1 MAKGGK
7 GRKGG
12 GGGGGKTRKYS
23 RDNKGRFA
31 STGSGGAT
39 ARGGRLATA
48 KGNKRKTQTITA
60 TGQKGVLAKPK
71 GLKPGSI
78 GLKPAAAKP
87 ARFSASEL
95 AERKGYAKQ
104 LMAQPKGVRKANYLA
119 RKAQKT
125 PDQLDRFKGRIKF
138 GTQNTIN
145 NITEGRNYL
154 TAKKSQ
160 LTNTSEKR
168 ASIERSVT
176 NSGRSLQARMKT
188 TNLGTRLRRLNKP
201 VTTKAAKTKGT
212 IGKPKGLKPESTNKL
227 KTGIF
232 ISKRRAVNA
241 QLANKPD
248 QAVVNIPGRFTGRA
262 GKSFD
267 ASITRA
273 VATVKAS
280 KDAKF
285 KTKAEVKA
293 DQAKAKAAKEAKPKR
308 IRSAESL
315 RVSRAK
321 QIEKRRSITTNP
333 AGVRASAAAKMA
345 ANATRT
351 QQRAAAFYKAGG
363 KPAAAAKPATRKEQ
377 LAAGA
382 KKRTAQADRIDAK
395 IKKLESEYRGK
406 DAAFYTQG
414 AKPAGR
420 DRMIAKSQKAAQLRE
435 ESASLRTKAANAERM
450 SSKIKDKPI
459 KSSGGNKRLDR
470 AIKNEAAGST
480 SYKRNPKGYQKRITA
495 LTAQKVYQTGD
506 ATTGLSV
513 AQYAG
518 KGFRLPRNQRA
529 ASAKPAAPKA
539 LTPAERIKIKTPI
552 IRAKRANRASVVTP
566 GQRSRLET
574 GKGAKIKGARL
585 NSSVAKP
592 RTAGNTKPQVA
603 SRVKRKLAAEN
614 AKMNQ
619 IQRRERI
626 GARQGKQYERSL
638 KREMLLERAKTFLE
652 SGKLPG
658 KDNSIAAQRNTKQAR
673 QRLAAKNAERRSA
686 ATKPAAAKRKS
697 VGSISEAKAGRII
710 SRLDANRPGLRR
722 ASGSARK
729 TANAIRTQQRATDFA
744 LAASARGRK
753 QGKNLSVNQSL
764 QRAIKNA
771 SAKRKPRGMR

>member
-39 ARGGRLATA
+39 ARGGRLKTA
-48 KGNKRKTQTITA
+48 SGNKRKTQTITA

-71 GLKPGSI
+71 GLKP
-78 GLKPAAAKP
+78 
-87 ARFSASEL
+87 
-95 AERKGYAKQ
+95 
-104 LMAQPKGVRKANYLA
+104 
-119 RKAQKT
+119 
-125 PDQLDRFKGRIKF
+125 
-138 GTQNTIN
+138 
-145 NITEGRNYL
+145 
-154 TAKKSQ
+154 
-160 LTNTSEKR
+160 
-168 ASIERSVT
+168 
-176 NSGRSLQARMKT
+176 
-188 TNLGTRLRRLNKP
+188 
-201 VTTKAAKTKGT
+201 
-212 IGKPKGLKPESTNKL
+212 ESTNRL

-293 DQAKAKAAKEAKPKR
+293 DQAKTKAAKEAKPKR
-308 IRSAESL
+308 VRSAESL

-321 QIEKRRSITTNP
+321 QVEKRRSITTNP

-363 KPAAAAKPATRKEQ
+363 KPAAAAT
-377 LAAGA
+377 
-382 KKRTAQADRIDAK
+382 
-395 IKKLESEYRGK
+395 
-406 DAAFYTQG
+406 
-414 AKPAGR
+414 AKPARFSASELAERKGYAKQLMAQPKGVRKANYLQRKAQKNPDQLDRFKGRMKFGTQNTINNITEGRNYLTAKKSQFANTPEKRASIERSVTNSGRSLQARMKTTNLGTRLRRLNKPVTTRAAKTKGTIGKPKGLKPGAIKPKATARIKPAAKSPKFTTEQSGRVRRAALGGGRTAIVRKNSAVIINAKGEPIMTRKGLPNITAGKKYAANPNARGPRLMGR
-420 DRMIAKSQKAAQLRE
+420 DRSE
-435 ESASLRTKAANAERM
+435 ASPSRGYIRT
-450 SSKIKDKPI
+450 SKPTGTIGK
-459 KSSGGNKRLDR
+459 
-470 AIKNEAAGST
+470 
-480 SYKRNPKGYQKRITA
+480 PKG
-495 LTAQKVYQTGD
+495 L
-506 ATTGLSV
+506 
-513 AQYAG
+513 
-518 KGFRLPRNQRA
+518 
-529 ASAKPAAPKA
+529 KP
-539 LTPAERIKIKTPI
+539 
-552 IRAKRANRASVVTP
+552 
-566 GQRSRLET
+566 G
-574 GKGAKIKGARL
+574 
-585 NSSVAKP
+585 
-592 RTAGNTKPQVA
+592 
-603 SRVKRKLAAEN
+603 
-614 AKMNQ
+614 
-619 IQRRERI
+619 
-626 GARQGKQYERSL
+626 
-638 KREMLLERAKTFLE
+638 
-652 SGKLPG
+652 
-658 KDNSIAAQRNTKQAR
+658 SIE
-673 QRLAAKNAERRSA
+673 L
-686 ATKPAAAKRKS
+686 KPAAAKPAVRRKS
-697 VGSISEAKAGRII
+697 VGTISEAKAGRII
-710 SRLDANRPGLRR
+710 SRIDANRPGLRR

-771 SAKRKPRGMR
+771 SAKRKPRSMR

>member
-60 TGQKGVLAKPK
+60 KGQKGVLAKPK
-71 GLKPGSI
+71 GLKPGAI
-78 GLKPAAAKP
+78 KPKATANKVV
-87 ARFSASEL
+87 AS
-95 AERKGYAKQ
+95 
-104 LMAQPKGVRKANYLA
+104 P
-119 RKAQKT
+119 
-125 PDQLDRFKGRIKF
+125 
-138 GTQNTIN
+138 
-145 NITEGRNYL
+145 
-154 TAKKSQ
+154 
-160 LTNTSEKR
+160 
-168 ASIERSVT
+168 
-176 NSGRSLQARMKT
+176 
-188 TNLGTRLRRLNKP
+188 RRLSGDQKIARD
-201 VTTKAAKTKGT
+201 VM
-212 IGKPKGLKPESTNKL
+212 TNKKL
-227 KTGIF
+227 TSDRQRIAEMQRRGI
-232 ISKRRAVNA
+232 
-241 QLANKPD
+241 KPGTD
-248 QAVVNIPGRFTGRA
+248 MVGLV
-262 GKSFD
+262 
-267 ASITRA
+267 
-273 VATVKAS
+273 
-280 KDAKF
+280 
-285 KTKAEVKA
+285 
-293 DQAKAKAAKEAKPKR
+293 
-308 IRSAESL
+308 
-315 RVSRAK
+315 
-321 QIEKRRSITTNP
+321 
-333 AGVRASAAAKMA
+333 AGVRAKQGGGTTARIKPAA
-345 ANATRT
+345 
-351 QQRAAAFYKAGG
+351 

-552 IRAKRANRASVVTP
+552 RRAMSTNRASVVTP

-574 GKGAKIKGARL
+574 GKGAKTKGARL

-673 QRLAAKNAERRSA
+673 QRLAAKNAERRSQA
-686 ATKPAAAKRKS
+686 AKPAALKTKKARTDEGAFGDRYKRAGK
-697 VGSISEAKAGRII
+697 VGLKRSIKESDNLNNPTGKATFEKRF
-710 SRLDANRPGLRR
+710 A
-722 ASGSARK
+722 A
-729 TANAIRTQQRATDFA
+729 TQQRQSQADRTAAAAKDFYSRFGSPMSFA
-744 LAASARGRK
+744 QRPKLSTAGGARFGVK
-753 QGKNLSVNQSL
+753 KKP
-764 QRAIKNA
+764 A
-771 SAKRKPRGMR
+771 RKPRPMR

>member
-39 ARGGRLATA
+39 ARGGRLKTA
-48 KGNKRKTQTITA
+48 SGNKRKTQTITA
-60 TGQKGVLAKPK
+60 AGQKGVLAKPK
-71 GLKPGSI
+71 GLKPGAI
-78 GLKPAAAKP
+78 KPKAAAKP
-87 ARFSASEL
+87 ATATPKAKSPKFTTEQSGRVRRAALGGGRTAIVRKNSAVIINAKGEPIMT
-95 AERKGYAKQ
+95 RKG
-104 LMAQPKGVRKANYLA
+104 LP
-119 RKAQKT
+119 
-125 PDQLDRFKGRIKF
+125 
-138 GTQNTIN
+138 
-145 NITEGRNYL
+145 NITAGKKYAANPNARGPRLMGRDRSEASPSRGYIR
-154 TAKKSQ
+154 
-160 LTNTSEKR
+160 TSR
-168 ASIERSVT
+168 PT
-176 NSGRSLQARMKT
+176 
-188 TNLGTRLRRLNKP
+188 
-201 VTTKAAKTKGT
+201 GT

-363 KPAAAAKPATRKEQ
+363 KPAAAA
-377 LAAGA
+377 
-382 KKRTAQADRIDAK
+382 
-395 IKKLESEYRGK
+395 
-406 DAAFYTQG
+406 G
-414 AKPAGR
+414 AKPARFSASELAERKGYAKQLMAQPKGVRKANYLQRKAQKNPDQLDRFKGR
-420 DRMIAKSQKAAQLRE
+420 MKFGTQNTINNITEGRSYLTAKKSQFANTPEKRASIERSVTNSGRSLQARMKTTNLGTRLRR
-435 ESASLRTKAANAERM
+435 LNKPVTTKAA
-450 SSKIKDKPI
+450 KTKGTIGK
-459 KSSGGNKRLDR
+459 
-470 AIKNEAAGST
+470 
-480 SYKRNPKGYQKRITA
+480 PKGLKPGSI
-495 LTAQKVYQTGD
+495 KP
-506 ATTGLSV
+506 
-513 AQYAG
+513 
-518 KGFRLPRNQRA
+518 KA
-529 ASAKPAAPKA
+529 AAAKPA
-539 LTPAERIKIKTPI
+539 
-552 IRAKRANRASVVTP
+552 RAT
-566 GQRSRLET
+566 
-574 GKGAKIKGARL
+574 
-585 NSSVAKP
+585 AKP
-592 RTAGNTKPQVA
+592 AVR
-603 SRVKRKLAAEN
+603 
-614 AKMNQ
+614 
-619 IQRRERI
+619 
-626 GARQGKQYERSL
+626 
-638 KREMLLERAKTFLE
+638 
-652 SGKLPG
+652 
-658 KDNSIAAQRNTKQAR
+658 
-673 QRLAAKNAERRSA
+673 
-686 ATKPAAAKRKS
+686 RKS
-697 VGSISEAKAGRII
+697 VGTISEAKAGRII
-710 SRLDANRPGLRR
+710 SRIDANRPGLRR

-753 QGKNLSVNQSL
+753 QGKNLSVNESL
-764 QRAIKNA
+764 QRGVKNA
-771 SAKRKPRGMR
+771 AAKPARAARTPKTGQEVMKSEVRKVQNKKLRDLNAKIKSAGPNATSLRVEKLALKTKMINTQPRQTANQLAKSAKQDVAIRGRIAEMRKQNARVARAQSNVAKNADVRNSASPMSKASFARRPSKKTMRSQLRADNALAFYANPAKALREVKKKPGFRKPRGMR

>member
-39 ARGGRLATA
+39 ARGGRLKTA
-48 KGNKRKTQTITA
+48 SGNKRKTQTITA

-71 GLKPGSI
+71 GLKP
-78 GLKPAAAKP
+78 
-87 ARFSASEL
+87 
-95 AERKGYAKQ
+95 
-104 LMAQPKGVRKANYLA
+104 
-119 RKAQKT
+119 
-125 PDQLDRFKGRIKF
+125 
-138 GTQNTIN
+138 
-145 NITEGRNYL
+145 
-154 TAKKSQ
+154 
-160 LTNTSEKR
+160 
-168 ASIERSVT
+168 
-176 NSGRSLQARMKT
+176 
-188 TNLGTRLRRLNKP
+188 
-201 VTTKAAKTKGT
+201 
-212 IGKPKGLKPESTNKL
+212 ESTNRL

-293 DQAKAKAAKEAKPKR
+293 DQAKTKAAKEAKPKR
-308 IRSAESL
+308 VRSAESL

-321 QIEKRRSITTNP
+321 QVEKRRSITTNP

-363 KPAAAAKPATRKEQ
+363 KPAAAAT
-377 LAAGA
+377 
-382 KKRTAQADRIDAK
+382 
-395 IKKLESEYRGK
+395 
-406 DAAFYTQG
+406 
-414 AKPAGR
+414 AKPARFSASELAERKGYAKQLMAQPKGVRKANYLQRKAQKNPDQLDRFKGRMKFGTQNTINNITEGRNYLTAKKSQFANTPEKRASIERSVTNSGRSLQARMKTTNLGTRLRRLNKPVTTRAAKTKGTIGKPKGLKPGAIKPKATARIKPAAKSPKFTTEQSGRVRRAALGGGRTAIVRKNSAVIINAKGEPIMTRKGLPNITAGKKYAANPNARGPRIMGR
-420 DRMIAKSQKAAQLRE
+420 DRSE
-435 ESASLRTKAANAERM
+435 ASPSRGYIRT
-450 SSKIKDKPI
+450 SKPTGTIGK
-459 KSSGGNKRLDR
+459 
-470 AIKNEAAGST
+470 
-480 SYKRNPKGYQKRITA
+480 PKG
-495 LTAQKVYQTGD
+495 L
-506 ATTGLSV
+506 
-513 AQYAG
+513 
-518 KGFRLPRNQRA
+518 
-529 ASAKPAAPKA
+529 KP
-539 LTPAERIKIKTPI
+539 
-552 IRAKRANRASVVTP
+552 
-566 GQRSRLET
+566 G
-574 GKGAKIKGARL
+574 
-585 NSSVAKP
+585 
-592 RTAGNTKPQVA
+592 
-603 SRVKRKLAAEN
+603 
-614 AKMNQ
+614 
-619 IQRRERI
+619 
-626 GARQGKQYERSL
+626 
-638 KREMLLERAKTFLE
+638 
-652 SGKLPG
+652 
-658 KDNSIAAQRNTKQAR
+658 SIE
-673 QRLAAKNAERRSA
+673 L
-686 ATKPAAAKRKS
+686 KPAAAKPAVRRKS
-697 VGSISEAKAGRII
+697 VGTISEAKAGRII
-710 SRLDANRPGLRR
+710 SRIDANRPGLRR

-771 SAKRKPRGMR
+771 SAKRKPRSMR

>member
-39 ARGGRLATA
+39 ARGGRLKTA
-48 KGNKRKTQTITA
+48 SGNKRKTQTITA

-71 GLKPGSI
+71 GLKP
-78 GLKPAAAKP
+78 
-87 ARFSASEL
+87 
-95 AERKGYAKQ
+95 
-104 LMAQPKGVRKANYLA
+104 
-119 RKAQKT
+119 
-125 PDQLDRFKGRIKF
+125 
-138 GTQNTIN
+138 
-145 NITEGRNYL
+145 
-154 TAKKSQ
+154 
-160 LTNTSEKR
+160 
-168 ASIERSVT
+168 
-176 NSGRSLQARMKT
+176 
-188 TNLGTRLRRLNKP
+188 
-201 VTTKAAKTKGT
+201 
-212 IGKPKGLKPESTNKL
+212 ESTNRL

-293 DQAKAKAAKEAKPKR
+293 DQAKTKAAKEAKPKR
-308 IRSAESL
+308 VRSAESL

-321 QIEKRRSITTNP
+321 QVEKRRSITTNP

-363 KPAAAAKPATRKEQ
+363 KPAAKPATATPKAKSPKFTTEQSGRVRRAALGGGRTAIVRKNSAVIINAKGEPIMTRKGLPNITAGKKYAANPNARGPRLMGRDRSEASPSRGYIRTSKPTGTIGKPKGLKPGSIELKPATAKPARFSASELAERKGYAKQLMAQPKGVRKANYLQRKAQKNPDQLDRFKGRMKFGTQNTINNITEGRSYLTAKKSQFANTPEKRASIERSVTNSGRSLQARMKTTNLGTRLRRLNKPVTTKAAKTKGTIGKPKGLKPGSIKPKAAAAKPARAT
-377 LAAGA
+377 
-382 KKRTAQADRIDAK
+382 
-395 IKKLESEYRGK
+395 
-406 DAAFYTQG
+406 
-414 AKPAGR
+414 AKPAVR
-420 DRMIAKSQKAAQLRE
+420 
-435 ESASLRTKAANAERM
+435 
-450 SSKIKDKPI
+450 
-459 KSSGGNKRLDR
+459 
-470 AIKNEAAGST
+470 
-480 SYKRNPKGYQKRITA
+480 
-495 LTAQKVYQTGD
+495 
-506 ATTGLSV
+506 
-513 AQYAG
+513 
-518 KGFRLPRNQRA
+518 
-529 ASAKPAAPKA
+529 
-539 LTPAERIKIKTPI
+539 
-552 IRAKRANRASVVTP
+552 
-566 GQRSRLET
+566 
-574 GKGAKIKGARL
+574 
-585 NSSVAKP
+585 
-592 RTAGNTKPQVA
+592 
-603 SRVKRKLAAEN
+603 
-614 AKMNQ
+614 
-619 IQRRERI
+619 
-626 GARQGKQYERSL
+626 
-638 KREMLLERAKTFLE
+638 
-652 SGKLPG
+652 
-658 KDNSIAAQRNTKQAR
+658 
-673 QRLAAKNAERRSA
+673 
-686 ATKPAAAKRKS
+686 RKS

-710 SRLDANRPGLRR
+710 SRIDANRPGLRR

-771 SAKRKPRGMR
+771 SAKAKPAAKPAAATKPAALKTKKARTDEGAFGDRYKRAGKVGLKRSIKESDNLNNPTGKATFEKRFAATQQRQSQADRTAAAAKDFYSRFGSPMSFAQRPKLSTAGGARFGVKKKPARKPRGMR

>member
-39 ARGGRLATA
+39 ARGGRLKTA
-48 KGNKRKTQTITA
+48 SGNKRKTQTITA

-71 GLKPGSI
+71 GLKP
-78 GLKPAAAKP
+78 
-87 ARFSASEL
+87 
-95 AERKGYAKQ
+95 
-104 LMAQPKGVRKANYLA
+104 
-119 RKAQKT
+119 
-125 PDQLDRFKGRIKF
+125 
-138 GTQNTIN
+138 
-145 NITEGRNYL
+145 
-154 TAKKSQ
+154 
-160 LTNTSEKR
+160 
-168 ASIERSVT
+168 
-176 NSGRSLQARMKT
+176 
-188 TNLGTRLRRLNKP
+188 
-201 VTTKAAKTKGT
+201 
-212 IGKPKGLKPESTNKL
+212 ESTNRL

-293 DQAKAKAAKEAKPKR
+293 DQAKTKAAKEAKPKR
-308 IRSAESL
+308 VRSAESL

-321 QIEKRRSITTNP
+321 QVEKRRSITTNP

-363 KPAAAAKPATRKEQ
+363 KPAAAAT
-377 LAAGA
+377 
-382 KKRTAQADRIDAK
+382 
-395 IKKLESEYRGK
+395 
-406 DAAFYTQG
+406 
-414 AKPAGR
+414 AKPARFSASELAERKGYAKQLMAQPKGVRKANYLARKAQKNPDQLDRFKGR
-420 DRMIAKSQKAAQLRE
+420 MKFGTQNTINNITEGRNYLTAKKSQFANTPEKRASIERSVTNSGRSLQARMKTTNLGTRLRRLNKPVTTRAAKTKGTIGKPKGLKPGNIKPKAA
-435 ESASLRTKAANAERM
+435 
-450 SSKIKDKPI
+450 
-459 KSSGGNKRLDR
+459 
-470 AIKNEAAGST
+470 
-480 SYKRNPKGYQKRITA
+480 
-495 LTAQKVYQTGD
+495 
-506 ATTGLSV
+506 
-513 AQYAG
+513 
-518 KGFRLPRNQRA
+518 
-529 ASAKPAAPKA
+529 AKPAAPKA

-673 QRLAAKNAERRSA
+673 QRLAAKNAERR
-686 ATKPAAAKRKS
+686 
-697 VGSISEAKAGRII
+697 
-710 SRLDANRPGLRR
+710 
-722 ASGSARK
+722 
-729 TANAIRTQQRATDFA
+729 
-744 LAASARGRK
+744 
-753 QGKNLSVNQSL
+753 
-764 QRAIKNA
+764 NA
-771 SAKRKPRGMR
+771 SAKPAAPKTKKARTDESAFGDRYKRAGKVGLKRSIKESDNLNNPTGKATFEKRFAATQQRQSQADRTAAAAKDFYSRFGSPMSFAQRPKLSTAGGARFGVKKKPARKPRSMR

>member
-12 GGGGGKTRKYS
+12 GGGAGPKQRKYE
-23 RDNKGRFA
+23 RDNNGRFA
-31 STGSGGAT
+31 STGTGAT
-39 ARGGRLATA
+39 ARGGRLLTA

-71 GLKPGSI
+71 GLKPGAI
-78 GLKPAAAKP
+78 KPKAAAKP
-87 ARFSASEL
+87 AALSTKAKSPKFTTEQSGRVRRAALGGGRTAIVRKNSAVIINAKGEPIMT
-95 AERKGYAKQ
+95 RKGLPNITAGKKYAANPNARGPR
-104 LMAQPKGVRKANYLA
+104 LMGR
-119 RKAQKT
+119 
-125 PDQLDRFKGRIKF
+125 DRSEASPSRGYIRTSKPTG
-138 GTQNTIN
+138 TIN
-145 NITEGRNYL
+145 
-154 TAKKSQ
+154 
-160 LTNTSEKR
+160 
-168 ASIERSVT
+168 
-176 NSGRSLQARMKT
+176 
-188 TNLGTRLRRLNKP
+188 
-201 VTTKAAKTKGT
+201 
-212 IGKPKGLKPESTNKL
+212 KPKGLKPESTNKL

-363 KPAAAAKPATRKEQ
+363 KPAATAKPAVR
-377 LAAGA
+377 
-382 KKRTAQADRIDAK
+382 
-395 IKKLESEYRGK
+395 
-406 DAAFYTQG
+406 
-414 AKPAGR
+414 
-420 DRMIAKSQKAAQLRE
+420 
-435 ESASLRTKAANAERM
+435 
-450 SSKIKDKPI
+450 
-459 KSSGGNKRLDR
+459 
-470 AIKNEAAGST
+470 
-480 SYKRNPKGYQKRITA
+480 
-495 LTAQKVYQTGD
+495 
-506 ATTGLSV
+506 
-513 AQYAG
+513 
-518 KGFRLPRNQRA
+518 
-529 ASAKPAAPKA
+529 
-539 LTPAERIKIKTPI
+539 
-552 IRAKRANRASVVTP
+552 
-566 GQRSRLET
+566 
-574 GKGAKIKGARL
+574 
-585 NSSVAKP
+585 
-592 RTAGNTKPQVA
+592 
-603 SRVKRKLAAEN
+603 
-614 AKMNQ
+614 
-619 IQRRERI
+619 
-626 GARQGKQYERSL
+626 
-638 KREMLLERAKTFLE
+638 
-652 SGKLPG
+652 
-658 KDNSIAAQRNTKQAR
+658 
-673 QRLAAKNAERRSA
+673 
-686 ATKPAAAKRKS
+686 RKS

-710 SRLDANRPGLRR
+710 SRIDANRPGLRR

-771 SAKRKPRGMR
+771 SAKRKPRPMR

>member
-39 ARGGRLATA
+39 ARGGRLKTA
-48 KGNKRKTQTITA
+48 SGNKRKTQTITA
-60 TGQKGVLAKPK
+60 KGQKGVLAKPK

-529 ASAKPAAPKA
+529 AAAKPAAPKA
-539 LTPAERIKIKTPI
+539 AKAPKGGMRATKRGTLAPDSATAKRLAMFKSDKQLTDQRTKSLRAGLKKETNPVEKIKTLSAISESQLKSKRYGDDITRMQARPI
-552 IRAKRANRASVVTP
+552 MGKRTGIGRGDKPVSGPAAKRANTMKGKVKRDPKAASKAPKALNLNAGRYKNIYIDRA
-566 GQRSRLET
+566 
-574 GKGAKIKGARL
+574 
-585 NSSVAKP
+585 
-592 RTAGNTKPQVA
+592 NTK
-603 SRVKRKLAAEN
+603 
-614 AKMNQ
+614 
-619 IQRRERI
+619 
-626 GARQGKQYERSL
+626 GK
-638 KREMLLERAKTFLE
+638 
-652 SGKLPG
+652 
-658 KDNSIAAQRNTKQAR
+658 
-673 QRLAAKNAERRSA
+673 
-686 ATKPAAAKRKS
+686 AAAK
-697 VGSISEAKAGRII
+697 A
-710 SRLDANRPGLRR
+710 
-722 ASGSARK
+722 
-729 TANAIRTQQRATDFA
+729 
-744 LAASARGRK
+744 
-753 QGKNLSVNQSL
+753 
-764 QRAIKNA
+764 
-771 SAKRKPRGMR
+771 AKRPMR

>member
-60 TGQKGVLAKPK
+60 KGQKGVLAKPK
-71 GLKPGSI
+71 GLKPGAIKPKAAAAAKLGGRLNPAKKAFRAADKKFLSTIQKEKGISKAASNARRDAKSSSDFTKTPTAKGAKINNTISQTKEKRNITTKQRLLKERLTRAYNLPGNGTDAKGRRTAKIKAKAIATLQGTKRPDISDSAVGGLRRTRTSTGYKAPSSRLPTPSRSARAQGRARALMQTQRRNAKGNRI
-78 GLKPAAAKP
+78 GNPTKIDRKRLIGARAVNFNKNPKAFLRETLVQEVKSKGAKGTAGFVAKPRSLTQTPKRIKPAAKSAAAKP
-87 ARFSASEL
+87 AAPKPAALSTKAKSPKFTTEQSGRVRRAALGGGRTAIVRKNSAVIINAKGEPIMT
-95 AERKGYAKQ
+95 RKG
-104 LMAQPKGVRKANYLA
+104 LP
-119 RKAQKT
+119 
-125 PDQLDRFKGRIKF
+125 
-138 GTQNTIN
+138 
-145 NITEGRNYL
+145 NITAGKKYAANPNARGPRLMGRDRSEASPSRGYIR
-154 TAKKSQ
+154 
-160 LTNTSEKR
+160 TS
-168 ASIERSVT
+168 
-176 NSGRSLQARMKT
+176 
-188 TNLGTRLRRLNKP
+188 KP
-201 VTTKAAKTKGT
+201 TGT

-363 KPAAAAKPATRKEQ
+363 KPAAA
-377 LAAGA
+377 
-382 KKRTAQADRIDAK
+382 
-395 IKKLESEYRGK
+395 
-406 DAAFYTQG
+406 
-414 AKPAGR
+414 
-420 DRMIAKSQKAAQLRE
+420 
-435 ESASLRTKAANAERM
+435 
-450 SSKIKDKPI
+450 
-459 KSSGGNKRLDR
+459 
-470 AIKNEAAGST
+470 
-480 SYKRNPKGYQKRITA
+480 
-495 LTAQKVYQTGD
+495 
-506 ATTGLSV
+506 
-513 AQYAG
+513 
-518 KGFRLPRNQRA
+518 
-529 ASAKPAAPKA
+529 KPAAPKA
-539 LTPAERIKIKTPI
+539 
-552 IRAKRANRASVVTP
+552 AKRP
-566 GQRSRLET
+566 
-574 GKGAKIKGARL
+574 
-585 NSSVAKP
+585 
-592 RTAGNTKPQVA
+592 
-603 SRVKRKLAAEN
+603 
-614 AKMNQ
+614 
-619 IQRRERI
+619 
-626 GARQGKQYERSL
+626 
-638 KREMLLERAKTFLE
+638 
-652 SGKLPG
+652 
-658 KDNSIAAQRNTKQAR
+658 
-673 QRLAAKNAERRSA
+673 
-686 ATKPAAAKRKS
+686 
-697 VGSISEAKAGRII
+697 
-710 SRLDANRPGLRR
+710 
-722 ASGSARK
+722 
-729 TANAIRTQQRATDFA
+729 
-744 LAASARGRK
+744 
-753 QGKNLSVNQSL
+753 
-764 QRAIKNA
+764 
-771 SAKRKPRGMR
+771 MR

>member
-39 ARGGRLATA
+39 ARGGRLKTA
-48 KGNKRKTQTITA
+48 SGNKRKTQTITA
-60 TGQKGVLAKPK
+60 KGQKGVLAKPK
-71 GLKPGSI
+71 GLKPGAI
-78 GLKPAAAKP
+78 KPKAAPKPAALSTKAKSP
-87 ARFSASEL
+87 KFTTEQSGRVRRAALGGGRTAIVRKNSAVIINAKGEPIMT
-95 AERKGYAKQ
+95 RKG
-104 LMAQPKGVRKANYLA
+104 LP
-119 RKAQKT
+119 
-125 PDQLDRFKGRIKF
+125 
-138 GTQNTIN
+138 
-145 NITEGRNYL
+145 NITAGKKYAANPNARGPRLMGRDRSEASPSRGYIR
-154 TAKKSQ
+154 
-160 LTNTSEKR
+160 TS
-168 ASIERSVT
+168 
-176 NSGRSLQARMKT
+176 
-188 TNLGTRLRRLNKP
+188 KP
-201 VTTKAAKTKGT
+201 TGT

-363 KPAAAAKPATRKEQ
+363 KPAAA
-377 LAAGA
+377 
-382 KKRTAQADRIDAK
+382 
-395 IKKLESEYRGK
+395 
-406 DAAFYTQG
+406 
-414 AKPAGR
+414 
-420 DRMIAKSQKAAQLRE
+420 
-435 ESASLRTKAANAERM
+435 
-450 SSKIKDKPI
+450 
-459 KSSGGNKRLDR
+459 
-470 AIKNEAAGST
+470 
-480 SYKRNPKGYQKRITA
+480 
-495 LTAQKVYQTGD
+495 
-506 ATTGLSV
+506 
-513 AQYAG
+513 
-518 KGFRLPRNQRA
+518 
-529 ASAKPAAPKA
+529 
-539 LTPAERIKIKTPI
+539 
-552 IRAKRANRASVVTP
+552 
-566 GQRSRLET
+566 
-574 GKGAKIKGARL
+574 
-585 NSSVAKP
+585 
-592 RTAGNTKPQVA
+592 
-603 SRVKRKLAAEN
+603 
-614 AKMNQ
+614 
-619 IQRRERI
+619 
-626 GARQGKQYERSL
+626 
-638 KREMLLERAKTFLE
+638 
-652 SGKLPG
+652 
-658 KDNSIAAQRNTKQAR
+658 
-673 QRLAAKNAERRSA
+673 
-686 ATKPAAAKRKS
+686 KPAAAKRKS

-710 SRLDANRPGLRR
+710 SRIDANRPGLRR

-729 TANAIRTQQRATDFA
+729 TANVIRTHKRATDFA

-764 QRAIKNA
+764 QRAIKTA